1 MLASNP
7 SADFGPG
14 YYSDINLRFTEHVDT
29 DLYQTLPT
37 KYLNAKENGIKKM
50 SVVLADEA
58 ERELLEKETAL
69 MQTND
74 ITNSS
79 SLAKY
84 IYAER
89 ASEVEDANEDYMKYL
104 KFYQTNI
111 YLRGTAIDE
120 GAGDAAENSTEFKQY
135 ITYD

>member
-1 MLASNP
+1 
-7 SADFGPG
+7 
-14 YYSDINLRFTEHVDT
+14 
-29 DLYQTLPT
+29 
-37 KYLNAKENGIKKM
+37 
-50 SVVLADEA
+50 
-58 ERELLEKETAL
+58 

-84 IYAER
+84 IYSER

-120 GAGDAAENSTEFKQY
+120 GAGTAAENSTEFK
-135 ITYD
+135 